1 MSAITFTVEGNPV
14 PYARMQGGKST
25 RRFIPAKQR
34 AAMDSLSWSAK
45 KAMRGRPLIEGPI
58 LIEAVFAFELPAS
71 WSKAK
76 REATFYKTSKP
87 DSDNLIKLAMDAFKG
102 IVWIDDAQVCGV
114 AIRKIYSNS
123 AYSTFMIKEGNHADT
138 IRGNSINI
146 PTSDAIILYG
156 AQEAA

>member
-1 MSAITFTVEGNPV
+1 MTSITFTVEGEPV
-14 PYARMQGGKST
+14 AYARMQGGKST

-34 AAMDSLSWSAK
+34 SAMDSLSWSAK

-87 DSDNLIKLAMDAFKG
+87 DADNLIKLAMDAFKG
-102 IVWIDDAQVCGV
+102 IVWLDDAQVCGV
-114 AIRKIYSNS
+114 VIRKIYSNS
-123 AYSTFMIKEGNHADT
+123 AYSTFMINEGNHADS
-138 IRGNSINI
+138 IRGDSIRFA
-146 PTSDAIILYG
+146 PSDASILSG